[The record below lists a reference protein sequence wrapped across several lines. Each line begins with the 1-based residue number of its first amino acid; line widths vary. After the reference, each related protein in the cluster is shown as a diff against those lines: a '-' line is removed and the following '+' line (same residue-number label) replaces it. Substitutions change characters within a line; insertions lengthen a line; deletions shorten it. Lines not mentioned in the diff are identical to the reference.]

1 MINKYPYTN
10 FHELNL
16 DWIVEKMLQVS
27 NDVET
32 INKWKDEWTDEFED
46 IRTLIDDLNSKYT
59 TLESDFNILVETVAT
74 NFAQLTTEF
83 DTRFRNQED
92 RINLLFEKQKKEVS
106 DRLDAFQ
113 LEVRRTLELMN
124 SRINSLENRL
134 NYVLDNLLDNVLMI
148 NPFTGLK
155 ESVVNVINYLSSL
168 HMVDGIT
175 ANAYDTL
182 ELTATYYDG
191 KELTATQYDTNATN
205 LLP

>member
-16 DWIVEKMLQVS
+16 DWIVEEMLKVS
-27 NDVET
+27 KDVET

-46 IRTLIDDLNSKYT
+46 IRTLIDDLNTKYT
-59 TLESDFNILVETVAT
+59 SLEADFNNLVTTVNT
-74 NFAQLTTEF
+74 NFTILTNEF
-83 DTRFRNQED
+83 TNKFNAQED
-92 RINLLFEKQKKEVS
+92 KINLLFEKQKKEVS
-106 DRLDAFQ
+106 DRLDTFQ
-113 LEVRRTLELMN
+113 TEVRNTLNLMN
-124 SRINSLENRL
+124 SRIDAMNNRL
-134 NYVLDNLLDNVLMI
+134 NYVLDNLLDNVLMV

-175 ANAYDTL
+175 ANEYDLL

-191 KELTATQYDTNATN
+191 KELTATQYDINATN